1 MSGPRPL
8 VVGTRTAVPSAWRIG
23 LEEIFQPL
31 LALYSLFNEFHLLAH
46 PSPLWAVNSL
56 TPEFSPRTFLPFGS
70 ISVSSWTTGR
80 GLSVAF

>member
-8 VVGTRTAVPSAWRIG
+8 FVGTRTAVPSAWRIG

-31 LALYSLFNEFHLLAH
+31 LALYSLFNESHPLAH
-46 PSPLWAVNSL
+46 TSPLWVGNPL
-56 TPEFSPRTFLPFGS
+56 TLKSSPRTFLPFGS